1 MKAPIEGL
9 LLDLGGVLYGVDYLR
24 TIKELGLSP
33 QDLPAL
39 LQDPTLALYE
49 KGLISTE
56 AFLAA
61 WQKRFPHLS
70 PQALVQ
76 AWNAMLLGPLPDA
89 EKLLQALAA
98 QYPLALLSN
107 TNDLH
112 LTVVEPQISSWK
124 PYFVEWFFSNRLHRR
139 KPDPDTYRFAVERLG
154 WDPHKTLF
162 VDDSPLN
169 LQGAQAAGLQTY
181 HLTPPNQ
188 PLQLQAFL
196 QKSYL

>member
-1 MKAPIEGL
+1 MRTPLDGL

-24 TIKELGLSP
+24 TVLLLGLSP

-39 LQDPTLALYE
+39 LQDPTLAQYE
-49 KGLISTE
+49 KGLLSTE

-61 WQKRFPHLS
+61 WQTRFPHLDRK
-70 PQALVQ
+70 ALIQ
-76 AWNAMLLGPLPDA
+76 AWNAMLLGPLPEA
-89 EKLLQALAA
+89 EGVLKALAA

-112 LTVVEPQISSWK
+112 LAVVEPQIAAWK
-124 PYFVEWFFSNRLHRR
+124 PYFVAWFFSNRIHRR
-139 KPDPDTYRFAVERLG
+139 KPDPETYLFVVEQLG
-154 WDPHKTLF
+154 WAPHRTLF

-169 LQGAQAAGLQTY
+169 LQGARAAGLQTY

-188 PLQLQAFL
+188 PLYLQAFL